1 MTEAYMHLYPAI
13 DLYEGQVVRLER
25 GDFSKKKIYSSDP
38 VAFARQWESQGA
50 SWLHLVDLE
59 GAKTG
64 VLKNLDSLKTI
75 RQSVSCKIQ
84 FGGGVRNLET
94 AETILAL
101 GINRVVIGTKAM
113 DAGFLSQACRRFGRQ
128 LALGLDIRE
137 GIVQTQGWL
146 DSQNP
151 TLESALKFLKDY
163 SIETLIYT
171 DIQKDGM
178 MAGPNFEGL
187 QQVLE
192 NTKARVILSG
202 GISSM
207 KDIEACCR
215 LPHKNFD
222 GVIMGK
228 ALYENAFQLSEA
240 LALVKRQS

>member
-1 MTEAYMHLYPAI
+1 MNLYPAI

-38 VAFARQWESQGA
+38 VAFAKKWENQGA
-50 SWLHLVDLE
+50 PWLHIVDLE

-64 VLKNLDSLKTI
+64 VLKNLNSVKAI
-75 RQSVSCKIQ
+75 RKAATCKIQ
-84 FGGGVRNLET
+84 LGGGLRSLEI
-94 AETILAL
+94 AESVLSF
-101 GINRVVIGTKAM
+101 GIDRVVIGTKAM
-113 DAGFLSQACRRFGRQ
+113 DAFFLSQACRRFGKQ

-146 DSQNP
+146 DNQNP
-151 TLESALKFLKDY
+151 TLETALKFLKDS

-178 MAGPNFEGL
+178 MEGPNFEGL
-187 QQVLE
+187 KQVLE

-207 KDIEACCR
+207 KDIEACCN
-215 LPHKNFD
+215 LPHKNFE

-240 LALVKRQS
+240 LALVKTHGPS

>member
-1 MTEAYMHLYPAI
+1 MNLYPAI

-38 VAFARQWESQGA
+38 VAFAKQWENQGA
-50 SWLHLVDLE
+50 PWLHLVDLE

-64 VLKNLDSLKTI
+64 ILKNLESVKAI
-75 RQSVSCKIQ
+75 RKSVSCKIQ
-84 FGGGVRNLET
+84 FGGGVRSLET
-94 AETILAL
+94 AESILAL

-113 DAGFLSQACRRFGRQ
+113 DAGFLSQACRRFGKQ

-137 GIVQTQGWL
+137 GTVQTQGWL

-151 TLESALKFLKDY
+151 TLESALNFLKDY

-178 MAGPNFEGL
+178 MSGPNFEGL
-187 QQVLE
+187 KQVLE
-192 NTKARVILSG
+192 NTQARVILSG

-207 KDIEACCR
+207 SDIEACCK
-215 LPHKNFD
+215 LTHTNFE
-222 GVIMGK
+222 GAIMGK
-228 ALYENAFQLSEA
+228 ALYENAFQLSDA
-240 LALVKRQS
+240 LALIKKHGQ